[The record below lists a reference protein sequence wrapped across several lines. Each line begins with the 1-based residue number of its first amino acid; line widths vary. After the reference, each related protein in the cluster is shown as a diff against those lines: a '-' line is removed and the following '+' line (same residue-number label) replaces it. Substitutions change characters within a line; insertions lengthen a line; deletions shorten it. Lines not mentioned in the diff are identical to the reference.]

1 MLPNLFH
8 LHVLSYQLISY
19 LCIIQMSDV
28 RHFYSIPAPSQ
39 YGCNPFFQ
47 HQTGDD
53 VASCSL
59 ASRLSLSSERSPISW
74 FARHCSSKVSH
85 GYFCSWVLL
94 AWSQGMQKIHGSQ
107 IELRF
112 LGGKVRRNKERDQ
125 EVWRQL
131 EAKGWFVIIVWE
143 CQLRKSEL
151 EETIRRM
158 EEEIY
163 RNGERYRQ
171 EKEDRSKIC
180 KVYRE
185 ERRQLQEREFAFKSE
200 LGSYFPLK

>member
-112 LGGKVRRNKERDQ
+112 LGGKGPPEQGARSR
-125 EVWRQL
+125 
-131 EAKGWFVIIVWE
+131 
-143 CQLRKSEL
+143 SM
-151 EETIRRM
+151 ETIRSKRM
-158 EEEIY
+158 VC
-163 RNGERYRQ
+163 NH
-171 EKEDRSKIC
+171 C
-180 KVYRE
+180 
-185 ERRQLQEREFAFKSE
+185 
-200 LGSYFPLK
+200 LGMPA